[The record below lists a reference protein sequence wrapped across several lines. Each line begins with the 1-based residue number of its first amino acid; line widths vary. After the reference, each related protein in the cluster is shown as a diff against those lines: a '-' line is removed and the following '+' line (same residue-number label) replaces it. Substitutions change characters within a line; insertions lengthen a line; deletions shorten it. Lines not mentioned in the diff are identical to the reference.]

1 MRPTAQL
8 SKQTDMIQTASRL
21 GEVKEYYFSSK
32 LREIRQMN
40 AAGKDVLNL
49 GIGSPDL
56 PPAPEVIAELQK
68 QSSFDN
74 VHAYQSYTGLPEL
87 KTAFANWYQH
97 YFQVELN
104 AENEV
109 LPLIGSKE
117 GIMHVSMTYLEAGD
131 EVLIPNPGYPAYQ
144 AVANLTGAKSIKYDL
159 KEENGWFPD
168 LEALAKRDLSKVKM
182 MWINYPN
189 MPTGTPAT
197 LDFFKELIAFAK
209 AHNILI
215 VNDNPYSFILNDQQM
230 SLLQVEG
237 AKEVAMELN
246 SLSKSHNMA
255 GWRVGMLAGKAEYL
269 STVLR
274 FKSNMDSGMYKPVQ
288 LAAAK
293 ALQLPKTWY
302 DDLNGVYR
310 KRREKVFELMDLLEC
325 KYDREQVGLFVWAKI
340 PSRYKD
346 CYELAD
352 EILYK
357 ANVFITPGGIFGTN
371 GERYIR
377 ASLCGKVEVFEE
389 AIGRISNHA

>member
-1 MRPTAQL
+1 
-8 SKQTDMIQTASRL
+8 MIQTASRL

-40 AAGKDVLNL
+40 AAGKNVLNL

-68 QSSFDN
+68 QSSFDHT
-74 VHAYQSYTGLPEL
+74 HAYQSYTGLPEL
-87 KTAFANWYQH
+87 KIAFANWYQH
-97 YFQVELN
+97 YFNVKLN
-104 AENEV
+104 PETEV

-144 AVANLTGAKSIKYDL
+144 AVANLTGATSIKYDL
-159 KEENGWFPD
+159 KAENGWFPD
-168 LEALAKRDLSKVKM
+168 LEALAKQDLSKVKM

-189 MPTGTPAT
+189 MPTGTAAT
-197 LDFFKELIAFAK
+197 LAFFKRLIDFAK
-209 AHNILI
+209 THNILV
-215 VNDNPYSFILNDQQM
+215 VNDNPYSFILNEEQI

-255 GWRVGMLAGKAEYL
+255 GWRVGMLAGKAKYL

-293 ALQLPKTWY
+293 ALQLSKEWY
-302 DDLNGVYR
+302 TNLNAVYK
-310 KRREKVFELMDLLEC
+310 KRREKVFD
-325 KYDREQVGLFVWAKI
+325 
-340 PSRYKD
+340 
-346 CYELAD
+346 
-352 EILYK
+352 
-357 ANVFITPGGIFGTN
+357 
-371 GERYIR
+371 
-377 ASLCGKVEVFEE
+377 
-389 AIGRISNHA
+389 